1 MRNRRTTLLAGIAAF
16 ALIAG
21 TGLVAAQET
30 SQGNKSTMQPH
41 AGGTNMKTEKEG
53 AGGKMGQSTQ
63 SGKMG
68 EKQGGES
75 THAQGM
81 QNGKMGENESS
92 SEAESKT
99 GKNAERL
106 NKSTAEGGKSS
117 ETRRGEGREEKYGEE
132 KKGSKEKLG
141 EGKANEGKMN
151 EGRAAKGE
159 RNKEGASTAEQGRN
173 GSRNAAEDQR
183 MHGLQGN
190 ASHVTLN
197 DQQRTRIRDTVIN
210 ARGAPRVGS
219 VDFDVAIGTAIPRDR
234 VHIVPVPE
242 SLVEIDPAWRGYRYF
257 IYEDE
262 IVIVDPEDM
271 RIIAV
276 LPV

>member
-21 TGLVAAQET
+21 TGFVAAQET

-53 AGGKMGQSTQ
+53 AGGKMGPQ
-63 SGKMG
+63 SGKMDAR
-68 EKQGGES
+68 QGGES

-81 QNGKMGENESS
+81 QKGKMGENESS
-92 SEAESKT
+92 SKAESKT
-99 GKNAERL
+99 GKNAERM

-117 ETRRGEGREEKYGEE
+117 ETKRGEKYGEE
-132 KKGSKEKLG
+132 KGSKGKLG
-141 EGKANEGKMN
+141 EGKANKEKFGEG
-151 EGRAAKGE
+151 KGE
-159 RNKEGASTAEQGRN
+159 RNKEGATAEQRRN
-173 GSRNAAEDQR
+173 GSEDQR
-183 MHGLQGN
+183 LHGLQGN

-219 VDFDVAIGTAIPRDR
+219 VDFDVAVGTAIPRDR
-234 VHIVPVPE
+234 IHIVPVPE
-242 SLVEIDPAWRGYRYF
+242 TLVEIYPAWRGFRYF

-262 IVIVDPEDM
+262 IVVVDPEDM